1 MGESPRKRARSGD
14 GEEPSL
20 AFFELG
26 EEEDDDALSD
36 DEEVEEV
43 VRIELTAQRTV
54 AADGVADEDE
64 IAEESD
70 EDEVRPWH
78 CQSGARTRSMW
89 SPLQGLDE
97 RIHKDMCAGS
107 KPQLHRYDREPG
119 ARVKVCRSYAR

>member
-54 AADGVADEDE
+54 EL
-64 IAEESD
+64 SSS
-70 EDEVRPWH
+70 VRYK
-78 CQSGARTRSMW
+78 CTVRTGAS
-89 SPLQGLDE
+89 LQ
-97 RIHKDMCAGS
+97 C
-107 KPQLHRYDREPG
+107 
-119 ARVKVCRSYAR
+119 